1 MKCRLHYVMM
11 EQSFRGYA
19 LDSHEASALGGNMP
33 ATYGKRGPFGS
44 KTSTINQRQVTLQLT
59 QVKVADKIQYM
70 LNFNVPLR
78 LFCPKRK
85 HIKIQSLTV

>member
-33 ATYGKRGPFGS
+33 ATYGKRW
-44 KTSTINQRQVTLQLT
+44 T
-59 QVKVADKIQYM
+59 
-70 LNFNVPLR
+70 R
-78 LFCPKRK
+78 LVRK
-85 HIKIQSLTV
+85 HQP